1 MLALIRF
8 VPTVPIKLLKKFYH
22 AKTSLNHISLFQVK
36 IWFQNRR
43 MKWKRSKKAQQEAKS
58 SKDEGEKKTSS
69 ASGSGVSVA
78 ATGSNPRP
86 KQEPARGGLHQIV
99 HLAQMARQCDV
110 SAETL
115 YRPYVS

>member
-1 MLALIRF
+1 
-8 VPTVPIKLLKKFYH
+8 
-22 AKTSLNHISLFQVK
+22 
-36 IWFQNRR
+36 

-58 SKDEGEKKTSS
+58 SKEEGEKKTSS
-69 ASGSGVSVA
+69 ASSSGAGVATAGS
-78 ATGSNPRP
+78 TPRP

-99 HLAQMARQCDV
+99 HLAQMARQRDV